1 MKTALSSS
9 PRTGK
14 WDLSGISDGQ
24 RIGLRS
30 HVELASEALSFVY
43 RMTTFIHHN
52 PLHEFEE
59 LPFFEAIRKAS
70 ALFGGRTSLES
81 DDWRELYS
89 RGRIDREILLSILRS
104 EVSGIGVVGE
114 AGGRLLG
121 RALPDLLEGHLL
133 YEWDRPLS
141 SDPIMVE
148 GRPAFFRL
156 RRDLA
161 APVRESHEARFGGG
175 GEEAYCLRLWEAC
188 KGFAAGQLPGA
199 AWSDPAASYLPRPGP
214 SLTLLEW
221 VDIFCDGQWKKRIDR
236 LMIKWLGA
244 FLDEGVSTWNLP
256 NRERGFYRVWQ
267 SMAASDREIL
277 FWGLENAHAEISG
290 LPENPEDT
298 LMGALVAMEIPR
310 AGLTDYLER
319 HATALPGW
327 LGYVKWRSSKSDDPW
342 ARTYPVDLVM
352 VLAVRLFYEQAVVD
366 HVCRTR
372 LGICGTIPA
381 VLEWIDGNAPEL
393 LTRNYAARF
402 GVPMAWGARL
412 GTLADRFPDPGDPRW
427 ARISQVREEW
437 LEALRAEGG
446 SRSRSGRLYHVAQ
459 ALGLSP
465 EEVGELDPREWERFE
480 QIADTLDF
488 PKRHEIWQ
496 RSLEESCDQELFAL
510 FEPWRER
517 RVDPTLAPVRA
528 RPTAQMFFCID
539 VRSERLRR
547 HIESLG
553 GYATYG
559 IAGFF
564 GVPFRFQ
571 SYQKAG
577 TQIQAPVLLSP
588 RHRVREIPRAYE
600 IERADRH
607 FRRHQKTR
615 SLIHLFHELKDH
627 VITPYVLVEA
637 LGWFYLLPFLGR
649 TFLPGAFARVREFL
663 EGLVLPEIAT
673 ALTVARVEEGEAQAM
688 IEAEQHAKI
697 RKALLDVVGS
707 HTRSVSP
714 STVEEVRQAALSES
728 RFREGFSLRARE
740 ELLLTAPGEADLI
753 KKLRTLY
760 TINMR
765 RSRVLLETI
774 MTVGFGTEEQAYHV
788 ENSLRTIGQTENFA
802 RLVLVCGHG
811 SDSFNNPF
819 ESALDCGAC
828 GGNRGIPNARVFVE
842 MANNPAV
849 RDSLKKRGIEIPYD
863 THFLAGEHNTT
874 TDRIV
879 FYDLESVPLTHR
891 RDLKRLWRDL
901 EEAGLRA
908 AEERAAELPSLDSPS
923 GPREA
928 ARALFRRSCDA
939 AEVRPEW
946 GLSKN
951 ASFVVGGG
959 SLAGTANFAG
969 RAFLHS
975 YDPARDPDG
984 RLLEAIMTG
993 PLVVGQWI
1001 NAEHYFSLL
1010 DPERYGGGNKIYH
1023 NVAGA
1028 IGIMWGN
1035 ESDLLPGLPVQT
1047 LREGERLYHE
1057 PVRLMVVVEAGR
1069 DRIDRVVTN
1078 NPPLRRLLSNG
1089 WIRLVAA
1096 DPSDLSDP
1104 SAPSKRALYRWQAPG
1119 RWSGVDRTPLSQHER
1134 TD

>member
-1 MKTALSSS
+1 MKTILSSF
-9 PRTGK
+9 PRSGK
-14 WDLSGISDGQ
+14 WDLSSISDGQ

-30 HVELASEALSFVY
+30 HVELASETLSFVY

-52 PLHEFEE
+52 PLHELEE
-59 LPFFEAIRKAS
+59 LPFFEAIRKAG
-70 ALFGGRTSLES
+70 ALFGGRTAISS
-81 DDWRELYS
+81 DEWRELYRS
-89 RGRIDREILLSILRS
+89 GRIDRKSLSSVLLEEAASLGLCSGSDARS
-104 EVSGIGVVGE
+104 CETVRIF
-114 AGGRLLG
+114 GRPLS
-121 RALPDLLEGHLL
+121 AFLEGHLL
-133 YEWDRPLS
+133 HEWDRPLP
-141 SDPIMVE
+141 SDPIMTE

-156 RRDLA
+156 RRDLS
-161 APVRESHEARFGGG
+161 PEVRACHESHFERE
-175 GEEAYCLRLWEAC
+175 GEEGYCARLWESC
-188 KGFAAGQLPGA
+188 RQFASDRLPGA
-199 AWSDPAASYLPRPGP
+199 AWSDPATSYLPRPGP
-214 SLTLLEW
+214 SLPLLEW
-221 VDIFCDGQWKKRIDR
+221 VDLFCDGLWKKRLDR
-236 LMIKWLGA
+236 LMIKWLSA

-256 NRERGFYRVWQ
+256 HRERGFYRVWR
-267 SMAASDREIL
+267 SMAEKDREIL
-277 FWGLENAHAEISG
+277 FWGLEGAHREISD
-290 LPENPEDT
+290 LPDNPEDT
-298 LMGALVAMEIPR
+298 LMGALIAMEIPR

-327 LGYVKWRSSKSDDPW
+327 TGYVKWRNSKSDDPW
-342 ARTYPVDLVM
+342 SRTYPIDLVM
-352 VLAVRLFYEQAVVD
+352 VLAVRLFYEQAIVA
-366 HVCRTR
+366 HVCETQ
-372 LGICGTIPA
+372 LGIQGTVPA
-381 VLEWIDGNAPEL
+381 VLEWIEGHRSEMLA
-393 LTRNYAARF
+393 RSFAARY
-402 GVPMAWGARL
+402 GTPMVWGARL
-412 GTLADRFPDPGDPRW
+412 GALADRFPDPGDPRW
-427 ARISQVREEW
+427 QKISRVHEEW
-437 LEALRAEGG
+437 LESLRAEGG
-446 SRSRSGRLYHVAQ
+446 SRSRAGRLYHIAQ
-459 ALGLSP
+459 TLGLSP
-465 EEVGELDPREWERFE
+465 SEVEELDARNWERLE
-480 QIADTLDF
+480 AALDTLDSA
-488 PKRHEIWQ
+488 KRHEIWQ
-496 RSLEESCDQELFAL
+496 RALEEDRDREALSLFA
-510 FEPWRER
+510 PWTER
-517 RVDPTLAPVRA
+517 PGESPGLPVEA
-528 RPTAQMFFCID
+528 RPAAQMFFCID

-571 SYQKAG
+571 PYQKEG
-577 TQIQAPVLLSP
+577 SQVQAPVLLSP

-615 SLIHLFHELKDH
+615 SLVHLFHELKDH

-649 TFLPGAFARVREFL
+649 TFLPAAFNKVREFVR
-663 EGLVLPEIAT
+663 GLVLPEIAT
-673 ALTVARVEEGEAQAM
+673 ALTVARVGEAEAQAM
-688 IEAEQHAKI
+688 IEAEQHVKI

-707 HTRSVSP
+707 HTRGVSP
-714 STVEEVRQAALSES
+714 STVEEVRQAALSDS
-728 RFREGFSLRARE
+728 RFSQGFSLRARE

-765 RSRVLLETI
+765 RTRVLLETI
-774 MTVGFGTEEQAYHV
+774 MTVGFGTEEQAYYV
-788 ENSLRTIGQTENFA
+788 ENSLRTIGLTRNFA

-811 SDSFNNPF
+811 SESFNNPF

-828 GGNRGIPNARVFVE
+828 GGNRGISNARVFVE

-849 RDSLKKRGIEIPYD
+849 RDLLKKRGVEIPYD

-874 TDRIV
+874 TDRID

-901 EEAGLRA
+901 EEAGLRS
-908 AEERAAELPSLDSPS
+908 AEERQNELPSFDIPS
-923 GPREA
+923 GLRGSA
-928 ARALFRRSCDA
+928 KAVFRRSCDA

-951 ASFVVGGG
+951 SWFIVGNKD
-959 SLAGTANFAG
+959 LLGTADFSG

-1010 DPERYGGGNKIYH
+1010 DLERYGGGNKIYH

-1035 ESDLLPGLPVQT
+1035 ESDLLPGLPTQT
-1047 LREGERLYHE
+1047 LKDGDRLYHE
-1057 PVRLMVVVEAGR
+1057 PVRLLVVVQAGR
-1069 DRIDRVVTN
+1069 ERIDRVVSN

-1096 DPSDLSDP
+1096 DPGE
-1104 SAPSKRALYRWQAPG
+1104 RAFFRMQAPG
-1119 RWSGVDRTPLSQHER
+1119 IWSPVDLTTLSQPER
-1134 TD
+1134 TL